1 MQTTT
6 YIDNNIQLGIRYDW
20 NRIIA
25 AYKALKCP
33 KDVYDPTPAIRLMT
47 IKDRIKWYIGM
58 SKRRVGKTTNFLLYG
73 LIMFWMYG
81 THTYYIRQRDD
92 MIAPRNSK
100 KLFDAIVANGYI
112 EKITDGKYNGVKY
125 QAKGWYLVKRNESGD
140 VIDECLTA
148 FCYMQ
153 SIQSAEDVK
162 SVLNDPLGDW
172 IVYDEFIGS
181 MVYPNE
187 FVDFFNLIS
196 TIKRLR
202 QSTYIFLLANTID
215 MYHVYFKEFCIAD
228 EVQRM
233 RAGDKAVVKTDI
245 GTKIYVER
253 IEQPEAARAQDEV
266 DKVLYYGFP
275 NPKLAAITGDDWAIS
290 NYQHIPAGDYEYIYT
305 KIYIMYS
312 NKFVRLDIV
321 EHPELGICIF
331 AHWATRTYEDSI
343 ILTNDERT
351 DPRYI
356 YKTGH
361 GRLEQILR
369 KCFTQNRVYYAT
381 NDVGAFVDSYLR
393 SIKKLT
399 LY

>member
-1 MQTTT
+1 MQATT

-73 LIMFWMYG
+73 LIMYWMYG

-92 MIAPRNSK
+92 MTAPRNSK
-100 KLFDAIVANGYI
+100 KLFDTIVANGYI

-290 NYQHIPAGDYEYIYT
+290 NYQHIPTGDYEYIYT

-321 EHPELGICIF
+321 EHPELGICIY

-343 ILTNDERT
+343 ILTSDERT

-356 YKTGH
+356 FKTGH

>member
-343 ILTNDERT
+343 ILTSDERT

>member
-20 NRIIA
+20 NRIIT

-73 LIMFWMYG
+73 LIMYWLYG
-81 THTYYIRQRDD
+81 THTYYIRQRDE

-100 KLFDAIVANGYI
+100 KLFDTIVANGYI

-343 ILTNDERT
+343 ILTSDERT

-356 YKTGH
+356 FKTGH